1 MRISDWS
8 SDVCSSD
15 LQRRGVGAAAYRI
28 DRVEHAAGQVARG
41 LEHQM
46 LEQMRKAAA
55 SGRVVALADIVPDVD
70 GYRGR
75 GGIANCVESGA
86 IGEKDRKR
94 VVVGKSV
101 SVRIDLRGSRSIKK
115 KKRK

>member
-15 LQRRGVGAAAYRI
+15 L
-28 DRVEHAAGQVARG
+28 VEHAAGQVARG

-75 GGIANCVESGA
+75 GGIANCVECGS
-86 IGEKDRKR
+86 IGEHAPRELKLRSEER
-94 VVVGKSV
+94 RVGKECV
-101 SVRIDLRGSRSIKK
+101 GKCWVRWLAYPEKK
-115 KKRK
+115 NIST